1 MNLNKITYFLK
12 GEKRWVFLD
21 QLVFSATSFITTILL
36 ARQLGIG
43 SFGVYSSIVLFLYL
57 ILSISNAFVVAPFQ
71 VLISKVKQ
79 PGYYK
84 AAVFQM
90 QLLVVLLFCAISAAI
105 LFSEI
110 PFLSNYS
117 HYKISILLL
126 LAGFLMQDFF
136 RRVFLAL
143 DKGFEAFIIGFVS
156 GGLQLI
162 ILLIYSINS
171 SLELNDA
178 IIVIA
183 ATYFPAIV
191 LAFKYYGKIVLPIR
205 YFRFYIA
212 KHFSSGKWLLLTAVL
227 QWSASNFLVAASGL
241 FLGVKALGALRLSQT
256 LFGVLNALLQVLDNY
271 ALPKAAIQFNKSAED
286 LKVYL
291 KLVTKQSLYFLL
303 PIAVL
308 VIIFSKQIFFIAGG
322 TEYVEYSY
330 TLQGMAVLYLV
341 IFLGYPLRIAIRV
354 YMLNRDFFIAYSAS
368 FVFSL
373 LSAQYLIS
381 QWQLYGVIAALVGNQ
396 LLMLAYWQWVLARK
410 QFLLWK

>member
-1 MNLNKITYFLK
+1 M
-12 GEKRWVFLD
+12 
-21 QLVFSATSFITTILL
+21 S
-36 ARQLGIG
+36 
-43 SFGVYSSIVLFLYL
+43 
-57 ILSISNAFVVAPFQ
+57 ILSP
-71 VLISKVKQ
+71 
-79 PGYYK
+79 
-84 AAVFQM
+84 
-90 QLLVVLLFCAISAAI
+90 
-105 LFSEI
+105 EI

-162 ILLIYSINS
+162 ILLIFSFNS
-171 SLELNDA
+171 SLQLNDA

-291 KLVTKQSLYFLL
+291 KLVIKQSLYFLL

-381 QWQLYGVIAALVGNQ
+381 QWLLYGVIAALVGNQ

>member
-36 ARQLGIG
+36 ARQLGIE

-57 ILSISNAFVVAPFQ
+57 ILSVSNAFVVAPFQ

-79 PGYYK
+79 PGFYK

-90 QLLVVLLFCAISAAI
+90 QLLVVLVLCAITAII

-117 HYKISILLL
+117 QYKFSILSLV
-126 LAGFLMQDFF
+126 AGFLLQDFF

-143 DKGFEAFIIGFVS
+143 DKGFEAFVIGLVS

-162 ILLIYSINS
+162 ILILFSFTR
-171 SLELNDA
+171 SLVLTEA
-178 IIVIA
+178 FFVIA
-183 ATYFPAIV
+183 ATYIPALIV
-191 LAFKYYGKIVLPIR
+191 AIKYYGKIALPFR
-205 YFRFYIA
+205 YLRIYMS
-212 KHFSSGKWLLLTAVL
+212 KHFSSGKWLLLTSVL

-271 ALPKAAIQFNKSAED
+271 ALPKAAVQFNKSADD
-286 LKVYL
+286 LKAYL
-291 KLVTKQSLYFLL
+291 KLVFRQSLYFLL
-303 PIAVL
+303 PIALL
-308 VIIFSKQIFFIAGG
+308 VIIFSKQIFFVAGG
-322 TEYVEYSY
+322 SEYVEYAY
-330 TLQGMAVLYLV
+330 TLQGMSVLYLV

-354 YMLNRDFFIAYSAS
+354 YMLNRDFFIAYVAS

-373 LSAQYLIS
+373 LTAQYLIS
-381 QWQLYGVIAALVGNQ
+381 QWQLYGVIVALVGNQ

-410 QFLLWK
+410 QFSLWK